1 MGKGKVSA
9 RLPSYYATLLSYC
22 SRGGD
27 GAEGG
32 FANARSGE
40 RLLLPATLSS
50 RISPTVHAQV
60 ARMCAPLIRARV
72 YRSGSGVQEQWKVW
86 CLWKVELQEV
96 PLGAENHSLESPN
109 TTLTCQHSSPTH
121 PCCGTFTCICPRTP
135 CLPDNRGANFH
146 TSTLKHVLVAS

>member
-72 YRSGSGVQEQWKVW
+72 YRSGSGARRY
-86 CLWKVELQEV
+86 LRR
-96 PLGAENHSLESPN
+96 ARTMESV
-109 TTLTCQHSSPTH
+109 
-121 PCCGTFTCICPRTP
+121 
-135 CLPDNRGANFH
+135 
-146 TSTLKHVLVAS
+146 VLVEGRAPRSSSRRGKS